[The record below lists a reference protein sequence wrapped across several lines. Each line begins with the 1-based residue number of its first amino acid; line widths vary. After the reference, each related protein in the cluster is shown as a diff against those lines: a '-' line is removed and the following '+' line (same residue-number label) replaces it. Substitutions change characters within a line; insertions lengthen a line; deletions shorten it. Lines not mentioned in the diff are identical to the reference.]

1 MLRRKRIVAGI
12 LAAGMTFAMAGCG
25 KKDEGKTEEKD
36 SVSTSGTVTEE
47 TVSAKT
53 WFGFFHHAI
62 ETDDNI
68 EHYTVDT
75 IEQNS

>member
-1 MLRRKRIVAGI
+1 MRHFRVYIEWIDGA
-12 LAAGMTFAMAGCG
+12 
-25 KKDEGKTEEKD
+25 
-36 SVSTSGTVTEE
+36 VTKE

>member
-1 MLRRKRIVAGI
+1 MID
-12 LAAGMTFAMAGCG
+12 MAR
-25 KKDEGKTEEKD
+25 TEALNKAQDMRHFRVYIEWID
-36 SVSTSGTVTEE
+36 GTVTEE

-75 IEQNS
+75 IE